1 VVLLSG
7 GVRRG
12 ACQSQVGSGC
22 TPIRRTGSSIGL
34 FNRRRSFRCDRVE
47 VAGSILF
54 RVEGHEFFLDCVS
67 PFDFID
73 LVEIQSKVFECI
85 RAIAPDRDEYADWM
99 RSGGSLRSR
108 GSAVSRYQLSVISHP
123 FTLSRR
129 SLEESCDTQDNDITR
144 AAAGT

>member
-85 RAIAPDRDEYADWM
+85 RAIAPDRDEYAEVRCVADTGCGPGD
-99 RSGGSLRSR
+99 RCGHGVLRFLGTNSR
-108 GSAVSRYQLSVISHP
+108 
-123 FTLSRR
+123 
-129 SLEESCDTQDNDITR
+129 
-144 AAAGT
+144 